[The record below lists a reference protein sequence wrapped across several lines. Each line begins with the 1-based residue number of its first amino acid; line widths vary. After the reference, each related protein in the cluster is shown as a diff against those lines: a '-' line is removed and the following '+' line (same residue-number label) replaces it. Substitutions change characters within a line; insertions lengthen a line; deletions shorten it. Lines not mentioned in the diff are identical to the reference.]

1 MANERSK
8 DDQGTPVELIP
19 SGGIGRRALLQSLAG
34 GIGAGLV
41 LPGVADAQHPVHQ
54 HLADQ
59 AKTATATKK
68 AAAAAYKP
76 EFLDAHQLA
85 TLEALS
91 ERIVP
96 GSTKAKVAPFIDQLM
111 AVDTSTSQKNL
122 LSALGAFDMLA
133 LQNHQKPWKAL
144 TAAEQDALLTTAS
157 TTESGRANNPMG
169 DPRAAAAPA
178 GKATIRD
185 HFEAL
190 KGWVSGAY
198 YSSEIGMREL
208 GWTGQMFFDKL
219 PGCDH
224 PDGHA

>member
-1 MANERSK
+1 MANEHSHD

-41 LPGVADAQHPVHQ
+41 LPGIADAQHPVHQ

-76 EFLDAHQLA
+76 EFLDEHQLA
-85 TLEALS
+85 TLESLA

-96 GSTKAKVAPFIDQLM
+96 GSTKAKVARFVDQLVL
-111 AVDTSTSQKNL
+111 VDTAASQRSL
-122 LSALGAFDMLA
+122 LGALGAFDMLA
-133 LQNHQKPWKAL
+133 VQNHQKPWKSL

-157 TTESGRANNPMG
+157 TAESGKGPAPMGG
-169 DPRAAAAPA
+169 DPRAAAKPE
-178 GKATIRD
+178 G
-185 HFEAL
+185 
-190 KGWVSGAY
+190 
-198 YSSEIGMREL
+198 
-208 GWTGQMFFDKL
+208 
-219 PGCDH
+219 
-224 PDGHA
+224 

>member
-1 MANERSK
+1 MADQKSH
-8 DDQGTPVELIP
+8 DDQGAPVELIP
-19 SGGIGRRALLQSLAG
+19 SGGIGRRTMLQSLAG
-34 GIGAGLV
+34 GLSAGLV
-41 LPGVADAQHPVHQ
+41 LPGIADAQHPVHQ
-54 HLADQ
+54 HLTDQ
-59 AKTATATKK
+59 AKTATAKKK
-68 AAAAAYKP
+68 AAVTAYKP
-76 EFLDAHQLA
+76 EFLDDHQLA
-85 TLEALS
+85 TLESLA

-96 GSTKAKVAPFIDQLM
+96 GSTKAKVAPFIDQLV
-111 AVDTSTSQKNL
+111 AVDTPVSQRNL

-133 LQNHQKPWKAL
+133 IQNHQKPWKAL

-157 TTESGRANNPMG
+157 TTEAGRARGMG
-169 DPRAAAAPA
+169 DPRVAAQPT

-190 KGWVSGAY
+190 KGWISGAY

-208 GWTGQMFFDKL
+208 GWNGQMFFDKL

>member
-1 MANERSK
+1 MADQKSNEE
-8 DDQGTPVELIP
+8 QGAPAELIP
-19 SGGIGRRALLQSLAG
+19 SDGIGRRAILQSLAG
-34 GIGAGLV
+34 GLGAGLV
-41 LPGVADAQHPVHQ
+41 IPGVADAQHPVHQ

-59 AKTATATKK
+59 AKTTTAAKK
-68 AAAAAYKP
+68 AAATAYKP
-76 EFLDAHQLA
+76 AFLDEHQLA
-85 TLEALS
+85 TLASLA

-96 GSTKAKVAPFIDQLM
+96 GSTKAKVAPFIDQLV
-111 AVDTSTSQKNL
+111 AVDTPVSQRNL

-133 LQNHQKPWKAL
+133 IQNHQKPWKAL

-157 TTESGRANNPMG
+157 TAEAGRAREMG
-169 DPRAAAAPA
+169 DPRVAAQPT

-185 HFEAL
+185 HFESL
-190 KGWVSGAY
+190 KGWISGAY

-208 GWTGQMFFDKL
+208 GWNGQMFFDKL